1 MSQAWVERP
10 IPIQEGGGRV
20 EAPTMERVR
29 HRVAAIE
36 WWRAARY
43 SGVSVLAT
51 LATQVLLVTAHAL
64 LGVGATTANIAAVAL
79 TSVPAYFANR
89 HWVWELQGRSSWR
102 GEVLPFWAFTIAG
115 LGLSTLAVTVVATV
129 TDSSAAVSVANIGA
143 FGALWVAKFFVL
155 DGVVFAPAKVAEE
168 LAVA

>member
-1 MSQAWVERP
+1 MSQVWVQRP
-10 IPIQEGGGRV
+10 IPVQRRGRCA

-51 LATQVLLVTAHAL
+51 LATQVLLVTSHAF
-64 LGVGATTANIAAVAL
+64 LGLGATAANVAAVAL
-79 TSVPAYFANR
+79 TSVPAFFANR
-89 HWVWELQGRSSWR
+89 YWVWELQGPSSWR
-102 GEVLPFWAFTIAG
+102 GEVLPFWVFTVAG
-115 LGLSTLAVTVVATV
+115 LGLSTLAVTVVATM
-129 TDSSAAVSVANIGA
+129 TESSVAVSVANIGA

-155 DGVVFAPAKVAEE
+155 DGVVFAPPERLEE